1 MYLAQRRG
9 EESLRLS
16 ELSWEREQDCCWIT
30 EDGLLCFPWFLRRPA
45 RPASPTPTPY
55 HPPPTPGQLF
65 WPHTE
70 LQVSWRELFWVRS
83 ILACLPVCTTECC
96 RIREGWDLRLVAD
109 TMERGS
115 FPLSGDSL
123 SHRPSF

>member
-45 RPASPTPTPY
+45 RPASPTPTPSQ
-55 HPPPTPGQLF
+55 PAPTPGQLF
-65 WPHTE
+65 WPPYRAAGILE
-70 LQVSWRELFWVRS
+70 GAILGEVYFGLFTCV
-83 ILACLPVCTTECC
+83 
-96 RIREGWDLRLVAD
+96 
-109 TMERGS
+109 
-115 FPLSGDSL
+115 
-123 SHRPSF
+123 HH